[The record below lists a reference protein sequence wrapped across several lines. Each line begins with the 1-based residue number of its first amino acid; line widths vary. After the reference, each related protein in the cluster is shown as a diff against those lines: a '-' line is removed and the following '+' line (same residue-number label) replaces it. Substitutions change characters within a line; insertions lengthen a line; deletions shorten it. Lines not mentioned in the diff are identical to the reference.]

1 MSNRWKMNRIG
12 FVNFWLYD
20 EEIFELKDGKLLI
33 RGSNG
38 SGKSVTTQSIV
49 SFILDGDRSPER
61 LDPFG
66 STGRKMEYY
75 FLQDGE
81 KDEQTGYIFLELKK
95 GSTEQYLTLGIGQKA
110 SKGKQMSFWGF
121 ILNDGRR
128 IGVDFELYR
137 DSGGVKTPFSEK
149 DLLRR
154 LGDKNKFATTQREYI
169 EMVNKELFGFSQ
181 IGYYKKLINFL
192 LKIRTSKLSTGIK
205 PVDVYRILKDSLQVL
220 EDDDLRILAD
230 TLEIMDNMQMNNE
243 ERQREMKS
251 LLNLKS
257 EYDRYNRFILWK
269 KANTYNE
276 TKNEHEKLEKTLRES
291 FKEIEKLK
299 NQKANTTIEIENT
312 LKRLDEIKDEIK
324 IVEAMD
330 LEKHVRNLAELEK
343 KLKDNEKEFLE
354 NEGKFE
360 DYKENLKKDSI
371 KKYEEEKRLDDIKNR
386 IIKHLKEMKE
396 INETLL
402 FNSNLEN
409 EDIIY
414 DRESSK
420 RIEEVKNNL
429 EVYREQID
437 LGLEALKI
445 YRELSNKSGEVESR
459 VNNLKLEM
467 ESKEAELQKAIL
479 LEDGARNSLIEDFY
493 TMKGQNEF
501 LKLSKND
508 LEKIVELVKKYEGL
522 IEAEEIKRVI
532 EKNYNSKNQ
541 ELQEEKL
548 NKNHLLKIKTE
559 EYDRE
564 IEELNRLKELE
575 EEPPKRK
582 EEVIKCREELQKAEI
597 NFISLYEAIDF
608 SENLSKE
615 ERNTLE
621 SQLKDSGLLDSLII
635 SYEDR
640 ERAYEIIEKYSDK
653 FIKTVENLDKKITFK
668 GLSIEEID
676 EKLRKPVEDFLKS
689 INIREDDSSFEG
701 IILEKNGYF
710 RNGVLE
716 GYSSDREEAS
726 FIGVNNRKRKLEQTI
741 LEKEERCADFLYYI
755 KELEKEIKEIDS
767 KLSILKNEYENTPK
781 FSNLNAGIKLRE
793 ESEEILKRAKER
805 FEIEDEELSK
815 IKLSMREWNQKVI
828 ERCRILP
835 FSRIFEEYE
844 EAKIAGEKY
853 MLSIYDLESY
863 IRNYNVSENRIVEI
877 EDSEIK
883 NEELRDYFSMAM
895 RRIENEIE
903 KNKNSIEKINEILNS
918 PENLEATKKLK
929 KLEDEKS
936 QLEKSHMESEKIISN
951 ITGLLVEKEKNYN
964 IENERFEEKRAI
976 VEKTEKLYKE
986 ELELGYVQVKNGD
999 SIEKIEKL
1007 EDILKLVK
1015 EREKDR
1021 AVESVSKKLQDKL
1034 IENKSSLEK
1043 YMIGIEEIFDEDPNY
1058 CRKRNFI
1065 RVIKNGKKISLYD
1078 FEKIL
1083 QDEIIQGELAI
1094 EAKDRELIIDILT
1107 GNIGHKINDYIYESK
1122 MWIKD
1127 MTKIMLEMDTSMEL
1141 KFSLDWKAKEKL
1153 SENELDIKELEVLLR
1168 KDVELL
1174 PSEDLEKISSHF
1186 KSKLK
1191 LIREELEENKKE
1203 ENSYMA
1209 AIKKVL
1215 DYREWFEFK
1224 IYIHREGKPK
1234 KELTNDA
1241 YNKFS
1246 GGEKAMS
1253 IYIPLLAAASAQYK
1267 KAKED
1272 CPRIIALDEA
1282 FAGIDDKN
1290 IDSMFELIEKLD
1302 FDYIMNSQQLWGCY
1316 ESVKNLRIAELTN
1329 LRDKKMILVNRF
1341 LWNGK
1346 NKSLE
1351 L

>member
-1 MSNRWKMNRIG
+1 M
-12 FVNFWLYD
+12 
-20 EEIFELKDGKLLI
+20 
-33 RGSNG
+33 
-38 SGKSVTTQSIV
+38 
-49 SFILDGDRSPER
+49 
-61 LDPFG
+61 
-66 STGRKMEYY
+66 
-75 FLQDGE
+75 
-81 KDEQTGYIFLELKK
+81 
-95 GSTEQYLTLGIGQKA
+95 
-110 SKGKQMSFWGF
+110 
-121 ILNDGRR
+121 
-128 IGVDFELYR
+128 
-137 DSGGVKTPFSEK
+137 
-149 DLLRR
+149 RR

-230 TLEIMDNMQMNNE
+230 TLETMDNMQMNNE

-269 KANTYNE
+269 KSNTYNE

-330 LEKHVRNLAELEK
+330 LEKHVRNLTELEK

-354 NEGKFE
+354 NEGKFQE
-360 DYKENLKKDSI
+360 YKENLKKDSI

-597 NFISLYEAIDF
+597 KFISLYEAIDF

-668 GLSIEEID
+668 GLIIEEIE

-701 IILEKNGYF
+701 IVLEKNGYF

-716 GYSSDREEAS
+716 GYSSDREETS

-844 EAKIAGEKY
+844 EVKIAGEKY

-863 IRNYNVSENRIVEI
+863 IRNYNVSENRIAEI
-877 EDSEIK
+877 EESEIK

-1083 QDEIIQGELAI
+1083 QDEITQGELAI

>member
-12 FVNFWLYD
+12 FVNFWFYD

-75 FLQDGE
+75 FLEDGE

-95 GSTEQYLTLGIGQKA
+95 ASTEQYITLGIGQKA

-128 IGVDFELYR
+128 IGIDFELYGE
-137 DSGGVKTPFSEK
+137 SGGRKTPFSEK

-154 LGDKNKFATTQREYI
+154 LGDKNKFATTQRDYI

-220 EDDDLRILAD
+220 EDSDLRILAD
-230 TLEIMDNMQMNNE
+230 TLETMDNMQLNNE

-251 LLNLKS
+251 LLNLKN

-276 TKNEHEKLEKTLRES
+276 IKNEYEKLERTLREN

-299 NQKANTTIEIENT
+299 NKKDNTTIEIENI
-312 LKRLDEIKDEIK
+312 LKRLDEIKDETK

-330 LEKHVRNLAELEK
+330 LEKHVKNLADLEK
-343 KLKDNEKEFLE
+343 NLKDNEKEFSE
-354 NEGKFE
+354 NQKKCEE
-360 DYKENLKKDSI
+360 YKERLKRNSI
-371 KKYEEEKRLDDIKNR
+371 NKNEEEKKLNEIKNR

-396 INETLL
+396 INETLM
-402 FNSNLEN
+402 FENPLEK

-414 DRESSK
+414 DRESNK
-420 RIEEVKNNL
+420 KIEEVRNNL

-437 LGLEALKI
+437 LGLEALKK
-445 YRELSNKSGEVESR
+445 YKELSIKNGEAESR
-459 VNNLKLEM
+459 VNNIKLEM
-467 ESKEAELQKAIL
+467 ESKEDELQKAIL
-479 LEDGARNSLIEDFY
+479 LEDGARDSLIEDFY
-493 TMKGQNEF
+493 TIKDQNEF
-501 LKLSKND
+501 LKLSKSD
-508 LEKIVELVKKYEGL
+508 LEKIVELIKKYEGL
-522 IEAEEIKRVI
+522 IEAEEIKRIV
-532 EKNYNSKNQ
+532 EKNYNSKHQ

-548 NKNHLLKIKTE
+548 NKNHLLKIKSE

-564 IEELNRLKELE
+564 IVELNRLKKLE
-575 EEPPKRK
+575 EEAPKRK
-582 EEVIKCREELQKAEI
+582 EEVIKCREELQRIGIK
-597 NFISLYEAIDF
+597 FISLYEAIDF

-615 ERNTLE
+615 ERNILE

-635 SYEDR
+635 AYEDR
-640 ERAYEIIEKYSDK
+640 EKAYEIIEKYSDS
-653 FIKTVENLDKKITFK
+653 FIKTIENLDKKITFK
-668 GLSIEEID
+668 GLIIEEIE

-689 INIREDDSSFEG
+689 INIKENDSSFEG
-701 IILEKNGYF
+701 IVLEKTGYF
-710 RNGVLE
+710 KNGVLE
-716 GYSSDREEAS
+716 GYSNNREEAS

-741 LEKEERCADFLYYI
+741 FEKEERCADFLYYI
-755 KELEKEIKEIDS
+755 EELEKEIKEIES
-767 KLSILKNEYENTPK
+767 KLSILKREYGNIPK

-793 ESEEILKRAKER
+793 ESEEILKRVKER

-815 IKLSMREWNQKVI
+815 IKISMREWNQKVI

-844 EAKIAGEKY
+844 EAKLAGEKY

-863 IRNYNVSENRIVEI
+863 IKNYTICENRIVEI

-883 NEELRDYFSMAM
+883 NEELIEYFAIAM
-895 RRIENEIE
+895 RKIENEIE

-918 PENLEATKKLK
+918 PENLEATEKLK

-936 QLEKSHMESEKIISN
+936 QLERSHMEYEKIISN
-951 ITGLLVEKEKNYN
+951 IVGLLEEKEKNYN
-964 IENERFEEKRAI
+964 IENEKFEEKKI
-976 VEKTEKLYKE
+976 VVKKTEKLYKE
-986 ELELGYVQVKNGD
+986 ELELGYVQVKTGD
-999 SIEKIEKL
+999 RIKRIERL

-1043 YMIGIEEIFDEDPNY
+1043 YMIGIEEIFDDDPIY
-1058 CRKRNFI
+1058 CRKRNFV

-1083 QDEIIQGELAI
+1083 QDEITQGELAI
-1094 EAKDRELIIDILT
+1094 ETKDRELIIDILT

-1122 MWIKD
+1122 MWIKE

-1141 KFSLDWKAKEKL
+1141 KFSLEWKAKEKL
-1153 SENELDIKELEVLLR
+1153 SENELDIKELEILLR

-1174 PSEDLEKISSHF
+1174 PSEDLEKISNHF

-1351 L
+1351 I

>member
-1 MSNRWKMNRIG
+1 
-12 FVNFWLYD
+12 
-20 EEIFELKDGKLLI
+20 
-33 RGSNG
+33 
-38 SGKSVTTQSIV
+38 
-49 SFILDGDRSPER
+49 
-61 LDPFG
+61 
-66 STGRKMEYY
+66 
-75 FLQDGE
+75 
-81 KDEQTGYIFLELKK
+81 
-95 GSTEQYLTLGIGQKA
+95 
-110 SKGKQMSFWGF
+110 
-121 ILNDGRR
+121 
-128 IGVDFELYR
+128 
-137 DSGGVKTPFSEK
+137 
-149 DLLRR
+149 
-154 LGDKNKFATTQREYI
+154 
-169 EMVNKELFGFSQ
+169 
-181 IGYYKKLINFL
+181 
-192 LKIRTSKLSTGIK
+192 
-205 PVDVYRILKDSLQVL
+205 
-220 EDDDLRILAD
+220 
-230 TLEIMDNMQMNNE
+230 
-243 ERQREMKS
+243 
-251 LLNLKS
+251 
-257 EYDRYNRFILWK
+257 
-269 KANTYNE
+269 
-276 TKNEHEKLEKTLRES
+276 
-291 FKEIEKLK
+291 
-299 NQKANTTIEIENT
+299 
-312 LKRLDEIKDEIK
+312 
-324 IVEAMD
+324 
-330 LEKHVRNLAELEK
+330 
-343 KLKDNEKEFLE
+343 
-354 NEGKFE
+354 
-360 DYKENLKKDSI
+360 
-371 KKYEEEKRLDDIKNR
+371 
-386 IIKHLKEMKE
+386 MKE

-445 YRELSNKSGEVESR
+445 YRELSNKRGEVESR

-479 LEDGARNSLIEDFY
+479 LEDGARNSLVEDFY

-508 LEKIVELVKKYEGL
+508 LEKIVELVKKYVGL
-522 IEAEEIKRVI
+522 IEAEEIKRVV

>member
-1 MSNRWKMNRIG
+1 M
-12 FVNFWLYD
+12 
-20 EEIFELKDGKLLI
+20 
-33 RGSNG
+33 
-38 SGKSVTTQSIV
+38 
-49 SFILDGDRSPER
+49 
-61 LDPFG
+61 
-66 STGRKMEYY
+66 
-75 FLQDGE
+75 
-81 KDEQTGYIFLELKK
+81 
-95 GSTEQYLTLGIGQKA
+95 
-110 SKGKQMSFWGF
+110 
-121 ILNDGRR
+121 
-128 IGVDFELYR
+128 
-137 DSGGVKTPFSEK
+137 
-149 DLLRR
+149 
-154 LGDKNKFATTQREYI
+154 
-169 EMVNKELFGFSQ
+169 
-181 IGYYKKLINFL
+181 
-192 LKIRTSKLSTGIK
+192 
-205 PVDVYRILKDSLQVL
+205 
-220 EDDDLRILAD
+220 
-230 TLEIMDNMQMNNE
+230 
-243 ERQREMKS
+243 
-251 LLNLKS
+251 
-257 EYDRYNRFILWK
+257 
-269 KANTYNE
+269 
-276 TKNEHEKLEKTLRES
+276 
-291 FKEIEKLK
+291 
-299 NQKANTTIEIENT
+299 
-312 LKRLDEIKDEIK
+312 DEIKDEIK

-354 NEGKFE
+354 NEGKFQE
-360 DYKENLKKDSI
+360 YKENLKKDSI
-371 KKYEEEKRLDDIKNR
+371 KKYEEEKRLDEIKNR

-597 NFISLYEAIDF
+597 KFISLYEAIDF

-635 SYEDR
+635 AYEDR

-668 GLSIEEID
+668 GLIIEEID

-701 IILEKNGYF
+701 IVLEKNGYF

-716 GYSSDREEAS
+716 GYSSDREETS

-844 EAKIAGEKY
+844 EVKIAGEKY

-863 IRNYNVSENRIVEI
+863 IRNYNVSENRIAEI
-877 EDSEIK
+877 EESEIK

-951 ITGLLVEKEKNYN
+951 ITGFLVEKEKNYN

-1015 EREKDR
+1015 DREKDR
-1021 AVESVSKKLQDKL
+1021 AIESVSKKLQDKL

-1083 QDEIIQGELAI
+1083 QDEITQGELAI

-1107 GNIGHKINDYIYESK
+1107 GNIGHKINNYIYESK

>member
-1 MSNRWKMNRIG
+1 M
-12 FVNFWLYD
+12 
-20 EEIFELKDGKLLI
+20 
-33 RGSNG
+33 
-38 SGKSVTTQSIV
+38 
-49 SFILDGDRSPER
+49 
-61 LDPFG
+61 
-66 STGRKMEYY
+66 
-75 FLQDGE
+75 
-81 KDEQTGYIFLELKK
+81 
-95 GSTEQYLTLGIGQKA
+95 
-110 SKGKQMSFWGF
+110 
-121 ILNDGRR
+121 
-128 IGVDFELYR
+128 
-137 DSGGVKTPFSEK
+137 
-149 DLLRR
+149 RR

-220 EDDDLRILAD
+220 EDGDLRILAD
-230 TLEIMDNMQMNNE
+230 TLETMDNMQMNNE

-597 NFISLYEAIDF
+597 KFISLYEAIDF

-635 SYEDR
+635 AYEDR

-668 GLSIEEID
+668 GLIIEEID

-701 IILEKNGYF
+701 IVLEKNGYF

-716 GYSSDREEAS
+716 GYSSDREETS

-844 EAKIAGEKY
+844 EVKIAGEKY

-863 IRNYNVSENRIVEI
+863 IRNYNVSENRIAEI
-877 EDSEIK
+877 EESEIK

-1083 QDEIIQGELAI
+1083 QDEITQGELAI

>member
-1 MSNRWKMNRIG
+1 
-12 FVNFWLYD
+12 
-20 EEIFELKDGKLLI
+20 
-33 RGSNG
+33 
-38 SGKSVTTQSIV
+38 
-49 SFILDGDRSPER
+49 
-61 LDPFG
+61 
-66 STGRKMEYY
+66 
-75 FLQDGE
+75 
-81 KDEQTGYIFLELKK
+81 
-95 GSTEQYLTLGIGQKA
+95 
-110 SKGKQMSFWGF
+110 MSFWGF

-230 TLEIMDNMQMNNE
+230 TLETMDNMQMNNE

-269 KANTYNE
+269 KSNTYNE
-276 TKNEHEKLEKTLRES
+276 AKNEHEKLEKTLRES

-330 LEKHVRNLAELEK
+330 LEKHVRNLTELEK

-354 NEGKFE
+354 NEGKFQE
-360 DYKENLKKDSI
+360 YKENLKKDSI
-371 KKYEEEKRLDDIKNR
+371 KKYEEEKRLDEIKNR

-479 LEDGARNSLIEDFY
+479 LEDGARNSLVEDFY

-508 LEKIVELVKKYEGL
+508 LEKIVELVKKYVGL
-522 IEAEEIKRVI
+522 IEAEEIKRVV

-668 GLSIEEID
+668 GLIIEEID

-701 IILEKNGYF
+701 IVLEKNGYF

-716 GYSSDREEAS
+716 GYSSDREETS

-844 EAKIAGEKY
+844 EVKIAGEKY

-863 IRNYNVSENRIVEI
+863 IRNYNVSENRIAEI
-877 EDSEIK
+877 EESEIK

-951 ITGLLVEKEKNYN
+951 ITGFLVEKEKNYN

-1015 EREKDR
+1015 DREKDR
-1021 AVESVSKKLQDKL
+1021 AIESVSKKLQDKL

-1083 QDEIIQGELAI
+1083 QDEITQGELAI

>member
-1 MSNRWKMNRIG
+1 M
-12 FVNFWLYD
+12 
-20 EEIFELKDGKLLI
+20 
-33 RGSNG
+33 
-38 SGKSVTTQSIV
+38 
-49 SFILDGDRSPER
+49 
-61 LDPFG
+61 
-66 STGRKMEYY
+66 
-75 FLQDGE
+75 
-81 KDEQTGYIFLELKK
+81 
-95 GSTEQYLTLGIGQKA
+95 
-110 SKGKQMSFWGF
+110 
-121 ILNDGRR
+121 
-128 IGVDFELYR
+128 
-137 DSGGVKTPFSEK
+137 
-149 DLLRR
+149 RR

-220 EDDDLRILAD
+220 EDGDLRILAD
-230 TLEIMDNMQMNNE
+230 TLETMDNMQMNNE

-269 KANTYNE
+269 KSNTYNE

-597 NFISLYEAIDF
+597 KFISLYEAIDF

-635 SYEDR
+635 AYEDR

-668 GLSIEEID
+668 GLIIEEID

-701 IILEKNGYF
+701 IVLEKNGYF

-716 GYSSDREEAS
+716 GYSSDREETS

-844 EAKIAGEKY
+844 EVKIAGEKY

-863 IRNYNVSENRIVEI
+863 IRNYNVSENRIAEI
-877 EDSEIK
+877 EESEIK

-951 ITGLLVEKEKNYN
+951 ITGFLVEKEKNYN

-1015 EREKDR
+1015 DREKDR
-1021 AVESVSKKLQDKL
+1021 AIESVSKKLQDKL

-1083 QDEIIQGELAI
+1083 QDEITQGELAI

>member
-1 MSNRWKMNRIG
+1 MMSNRWKMNRIG

-95 GSTEQYLTLGIGQKA
+95 GETEQYITLGIGQKA

-128 IGVDFELYR
+128 IGIDFELYR
-137 DSGGVKTPFSEK
+137 DSGGVKTLFSEK

-220 EDDDLRILAD
+220 EDEDLRILAD
-230 TLEIMDNMQMNNE
+230 TLETMDNMQLNNE
-243 ERQREMKS
+243 ERQKEMKS

-257 EYDRYNRFILWK
+257 EYDKYNRFILWK

-276 TKNEHEKLEKTLRES
+276 IKNEYEKLEKLLKES
-291 FKEIEKLK
+291 FEEIENLK
-299 NQKANTTIEIENT
+299 SQKNSTTIEIEET
-312 LKRLDEIKDEIK
+312 LKELEKIKDEIK

-330 LEKHVRNLAELEK
+330 LEKHVRNLAELEN
-343 KLKDNEKEFLE
+343 KLKDKRKEFSE

-360 DYKENLKKDSI
+360 DYKEKLKRDSI
-371 KKYEEEKRLDDIKNR
+371 NKYEEEKRLDEIKNK
-386 IIKHLKEMKE
+386 ISKHLKEMKE
-396 INETLL
+396 INETLM
-402 FNSNLEN
+402 FEDPLEK
-409 EDIIY
+409 EEGIY
-414 DRESSK
+414 DK
-420 RIEEVKNNL
+420 DIGKKIEEVKNNL
-429 EVYREQID
+429 EVYREHIE

-445 YRELSNKSGEVESR
+445 QKELSTKIGELENR

-467 ESKEAELQKAIL
+467 EYKEDELQKAVL
-479 LEDGARNSLIEDFY
+479 LEDGARDSLIDDFY
-493 TMKGQNEF
+493 TMKDQNEF

-508 LEKIVELVKKYEGL
+508 LEKIIELVKKYEGL
-522 IEAEEIKRVI
+522 IEAEEIKRVV

-541 ELQEEKL
+541 EFQGEKL

-582 EEVIKCREELQKAEI
+582 EEVIKCREELQRVGI
-597 NFISLYEAIDF
+597 NFISLYESIDF
-608 SENLSKE
+608 SETLSKE
-615 ERNTLE
+615 ERNILE
-621 SQLKDSGLLDSLII
+621 AQLKDSGLLDSLII
-635 SYEDR
+635 AYEDR
-640 ERAYEIIEKYSDK
+640 ERAYEIIEKYSDT
-653 FIKTVENLDKKITFK
+653 FIKTVENLDKKSTFK
-668 GLSIEEID
+668 GLIIEEID

-689 INIREDDSSFEG
+689 INIKENDFNFEG
-701 IILEKNGYF
+701 IVLEKNGHF
-710 RNGVLE
+710 KNGVLE
-716 GYSSDREEAS
+716 GWSGREEAS
-726 FIGVNNRKRKLEQTI
+726 FIGANNRKRKLEESV
-741 LEKEERCADFLYYI
+741 LEQEERCADLLYYI
-755 KELEKEIKEIDS
+755 KELKKEIKEVDS
-767 KLSILKNEYENTPK
+767 KLSILKNEYENIPK
-781 FSNLNAGIKLRE
+781 FSNLNTGIKLRE
-793 ESEEILKRAKER
+793 ESEEILNRAKER
-805 FEIEDEELSK
+805 FKIEDEELSK
-815 IKLSMREWNQKVI
+815 IKISMREWNQKVI

-835 FSRIFEEYE
+835 FSRIVEEYE
-844 EAKIAGEKY
+844 EAKLAGGKY
-853 MLSIYDLESY
+853 ILAIYDLESH
-863 IRNYNVSENRIVEI
+863 IREYNISKNRILGIEESEI
-877 EDSEIK
+877 E
-883 NEELRDYFSMAM
+883 NEELKDFFALNM
-895 RRIENEIE
+895 RKIESEME
-903 KNKNSIEKINEILNS
+903 KIQNSIEKTNEILNS
-918 PENLEATKKLK
+918 PENLEATERLK
-929 KLEDEKS
+929 KLEDKKS
-936 QLEKSHMESEKIISN
+936 QLEESRIESEKIISK
-951 ITGLLVEKEKNYN
+951 ITGLLAEKEKNYN
-964 IENERFEEKRAI
+964 IEKEKIEEKKSI

-986 ELELGYVQVKNGD
+986 ELKLGYVQVKNGD
-999 SIEKIEKL
+999 KVEKIESL
-1007 EDILKLVK
+1007 ADILKLVK
-1015 EREKDR
+1015 DREKER

-1043 YMIGIEEIFDEDPNY
+1043 YMIGIEEIFEEDSIY

-1065 RVIKNGKKISLYD
+1065 RVIKNGKKISLYE

-1083 QDEIIQGELAI
+1083 QDEITQGELAI
-1094 EAKDRELIIDILT
+1094 EEKDRELIMDILT

-1141 KFSLDWKAKEKL
+1141 RFSLDWKAKEKL

-1174 PSEDLEKISSHF
+1174 PNEDLEKISSHF

-1191 LIREELEENKKE
+1191 LIREELEDNKKE
-1203 ENSYMA
+1203 ENSYMI

>member
-220 EDDDLRILAD
+220 EDGDLRILAD
-230 TLEIMDNMQMNNE
+230 TLETMDNMQMNNE

-597 NFISLYEAIDF
+597 KFISLYEAIDF

-635 SYEDR
+635 AYEDR

-668 GLSIEEID
+668 GLIIEEID

-701 IILEKNGYF
+701 IVLEKNGYF

-716 GYSSDREEAS
+716 GYSSDREETS

-844 EAKIAGEKY
+844 EVKIAGEKY

-863 IRNYNVSENRIVEI
+863 IRNYNVSENRIAEI
-877 EDSEIK
+877 EESEIK

-936 QLEKSHMESEKIISN
+936 HMESEKIISN
-951 ITGLLVEKEKNYN
+951 ITGFLVEKEKNYN

-1015 EREKDR
+1015 DREKDR
-1021 AVESVSKKLQDKL
+1021 AIESVSKKLQDKL

-1078 FEKIL
+1078 IEKIL
-1083 QDEIIQGELAI
+1083 QDEITQGELAI

>member
-1 MSNRWKMNRIG
+1 
-12 FVNFWLYD
+12 
-20 EEIFELKDGKLLI
+20 
-33 RGSNG
+33 
-38 SGKSVTTQSIV
+38 
-49 SFILDGDRSPER
+49 
-61 LDPFG
+61 
-66 STGRKMEYY
+66 ME
-75 FLQDGE
+75 
-81 KDEQTGYIFLELKK
+81 
-95 GSTEQYLTLGIGQKA
+95 
-110 SKGKQMSFWGF
+110 
-121 ILNDGRR
+121 
-128 IGVDFELYR
+128 
-137 DSGGVKTPFSEK
+137 
-149 DLLRR
+149 
-154 LGDKNKFATTQREYI
+154 
-169 EMVNKELFGFSQ
+169 
-181 IGYYKKLINFL
+181 
-192 LKIRTSKLSTGIK
+192 
-205 PVDVYRILKDSLQVL
+205 
-220 EDDDLRILAD
+220 
-230 TLEIMDNMQMNNE
+230 NN
-243 ERQREMKS
+243 
-251 LLNLKS
+251 
-257 EYDRYNRFILWK
+257 I
-269 KANTYNE
+269 A
-276 TKNEHEKLEKTLRES
+276 
-291 FKEIEKLK
+291 
-299 NQKANTTIEIENT
+299 
-312 LKRLDEIKDEIK
+312 
-324 IVEAMD
+324 
-330 LEKHVRNLAELEK
+330 
-343 KLKDNEKEFLE
+343 
-354 NEGKFE
+354 
-360 DYKENLKKDSI
+360 
-371 KKYEEEKRLDDIKNR
+371 
-386 IIKHLKEMKE
+386 
-396 INETLL
+396 
-402 FNSNLEN
+402 
-409 EDIIY
+409 IY
-414 DRESSK
+414 W
-420 RIEEVKNNL
+420 KNNL
-429 EVYREQID
+429 QNT
-437 LGLEALKI
+437 
-445 YRELSNKSGEVESR
+445 SNKSGEVESR

-635 SYEDR
+635 AYEDR

-668 GLSIEEID
+668 GLIIEEID

-701 IILEKNGYF
+701 IVLEKNGYF

-716 GYSSDREEAS
+716 GYSSDREETS

-844 EAKIAGEKY
+844 EVKIAGEKY

-863 IRNYNVSENRIVEI
+863 IRNYNVSENRIAEI
-877 EDSEIK
+877 EESEIK

-951 ITGLLVEKEKNYN
+951 ITGFLVEKEKNYN

-1015 EREKDR
+1015 DREKDR
-1021 AVESVSKKLQDKL
+1021 AIESVSKKLQDKL

-1083 QDEIIQGELAI
+1083 QDEITQGELAI

>member
-95 GSTEQYLTLGIGQKA
+95 VSTEQYLTLGIGQKA
-110 SKGKQMSFWGF
+110 SKGKQMDFWGF

-128 IGVDFELYR
+128 IGIDFELYR
-137 DSGGVKTPFSEK
+137 ESGGIKTPFSEK

-154 LGDKNKFATTQREYI
+154 LGDKNKFATTQRDYI

-220 EDDDLRILAD
+220 EDGDLRILAD
-230 TLEIMDNMQMNNE
+230 TLETMDNMQMNNE

-276 TKNEHEKLEKTLRES
+276 NKNEYEKLEKTLKEN

-299 NQKANTTIEIENT
+299 NQKDSTTIEIENI

-354 NEGKFE
+354 NEDKFE
-360 DYKENLKKDSI
+360 EYKENLKKDSI
-371 KKYEEEKRLDDIKNR
+371 KKHEEEKRLDEIKNR
-386 IIKHLKEMKE
+386 IIKQLKEMKE

-445 YRELSNKSGEVESR
+445 YRELLNKSGEVESR
-459 VNNLKLEM
+459 VNNIKLEM
-467 ESKEAELQKAIL
+467 ESKEDELQRAIL
-479 LEDGARNSLIEDFY
+479 LEDGARDSLIDDFY
-493 TMKGQNEF
+493 TMKDQNEF

-522 IEAEEIKRVI
+522 IEAEEIKRVV

-559 EYDRE
+559 EYNRE

-582 EEVIKCREELQKAEI
+582 EEVIKCREELQRTGI

-608 SENLSKE
+608 LETLSKE

-635 SYEDR
+635 AYEDR
-640 ERAYEIIEKYSDK
+640 ERACEIIEKYSDTI
-653 FIKTVENLDKKITFK
+653 IKTVENPNKKISFK
-668 GLSIEEID
+668 GLIIEEID
-676 EKLRKPVEDFLKS
+676 EKLREPVEDFLKN
-689 INIREDDSSFEG
+689 INIKENDSSFEG
-701 IILEKNGYF
+701 IVLEKNGYF

-726 FIGVNNRKRKLEQTI
+726 FIGANNRKRKLEESV
-741 LEKEERCADFLYYI
+741 LEQEEKCADFLYYI
-755 KELEKEIKEIDS
+755 EELEKEIKEIDS
-767 KLSILKNEYENTPK
+767 KLAILRNEYENTPK

-793 ESEEILKRAKER
+793 ESEVILRRIKER
-805 FEIEDEELSK
+805 FEIEDEELNK
-815 IKLSMREWNQKVI
+815 IKISMRAWNQKVI

-853 MLSIYDLESY
+853 MLAIYDLESN
-863 IRNYNVSENRIVEI
+863 IRNYNISENKIVEI

-883 NEELRDYFSMAM
+883 NEELIEYFAM
-895 RRIENEIE
+895 VMRKIENEIE

-929 KLEDEKS
+929 KLEEEKS
-936 QLEKSHMESEKIISN
+936 QLEESHMKSEKIISK

-964 IENERFEEKRAI
+964 SEKEKIEEKKI
-976 VEKTEKLYKE
+976 TVEKTEKLYKE
-986 ELELGYVQVKNGD
+986 ELELGYVQIKNGD
-999 SIEKIEKL
+999 KIEKIEKL

-1021 AVESVSKKLQDKL
+1021 
-1034 IENKSSLEK
+1034 
-1043 YMIGIEEIFDEDPNY
+1043 GIH
-1058 CRKRNFI
+1058 
-1065 RVIKNGKKISLYD
+1065 L
-1078 FEKIL
+1078 
-1083 QDEIIQGELAI
+1083 
-1094 EAKDRELIIDILT
+1094 
-1107 GNIGHKINDYIYESK
+1107 
-1122 MWIKD
+1122 
-1127 MTKIMLEMDTSMEL
+1127 
-1141 KFSLDWKAKEKL
+1141 
-1153 SENELDIKELEVLLR
+1153 
-1168 KDVELL
+1168 
-1174 PSEDLEKISSHF
+1174 
-1186 KSKLK
+1186 
-1191 LIREELEENKKE
+1191 
-1203 ENSYMA
+1203 
-1209 AIKKVL
+1209 
-1215 DYREWFEFK
+1215 
-1224 IYIHREGKPK
+1224 
-1234 KELTNDA
+1234 
-1241 YNKFS
+1241 
-1246 GGEKAMS
+1246 
-1253 IYIPLLAAASAQYK
+1253 
-1267 KAKED
+1267 
-1272 CPRIIALDEA
+1272 
-1282 FAGIDDKN
+1282 
-1290 IDSMFELIEKLD
+1290 
-1302 FDYIMNSQQLWGCY
+1302 
-1316 ESVKNLRIAELTN
+1316 
-1329 LRDKKMILVNRF
+1329 
-1341 LWNGK
+1341 
-1346 NKSLE
+1346 
-1351 L
+1351 

>member
-1 MSNRWKMNRIG
+1 MI
-12 FVNFWLYD
+12 
-20 EEIFELKDGKLLI
+20 
-33 RGSNG
+33 
-38 SGKSVTTQSIV
+38 
-49 SFILDGDRSPER
+49 
-61 LDPFG
+61 
-66 STGRKMEYY
+66 
-75 FLQDGE
+75 
-81 KDEQTGYIFLELKK
+81 
-95 GSTEQYLTLGIGQKA
+95 
-110 SKGKQMSFWGF
+110 
-121 ILNDGRR
+121 
-128 IGVDFELYR
+128 
-137 DSGGVKTPFSEK
+137 
-149 DLLRR
+149 
-154 LGDKNKFATTQREYI
+154 
-169 EMVNKELFGFSQ
+169 
-181 IGYYKKLINFL
+181 
-192 LKIRTSKLSTGIK
+192 
-205 PVDVYRILKDSLQVL
+205 
-220 EDDDLRILAD
+220 
-230 TLEIMDNMQMNNE
+230 
-243 ERQREMKS
+243 
-251 LLNLKS
+251 
-257 EYDRYNRFILWK
+257 
-269 KANTYNE
+269 
-276 TKNEHEKLEKTLRES
+276 
-291 FKEIEKLK
+291 
-299 NQKANTTIEIENT
+299 
-312 LKRLDEIKDEIK
+312 
-324 IVEAMD
+324 
-330 LEKHVRNLAELEK
+330 
-343 KLKDNEKEFLE
+343 
-354 NEGKFE
+354 
-360 DYKENLKKDSI
+360 
-371 KKYEEEKRLDDIKNR
+371 
-386 IIKHLKEMKE
+386 
-396 INETLL
+396 
-402 FNSNLEN
+402 
-409 EDIIY
+409 
-414 DRESSK
+414 
-420 RIEEVKNNL
+420 
-429 EVYREQID
+429 
-437 LGLEALKI
+437 
-445 YRELSNKSGEVESR
+445 
-459 VNNLKLEM
+459 
-467 ESKEAELQKAIL
+467 
-479 LEDGARNSLIEDFY
+479 
-493 TMKGQNEF
+493 
-501 LKLSKND
+501 
-508 LEKIVELVKKYEGL
+508 
-522 IEAEEIKRVI
+522 
-532 EKNYNSKNQ
+532 
-541 ELQEEKL
+541 
-548 NKNHLLKIKTE
+548 
-559 EYDRE
+559 
-564 IEELNRLKELE
+564 
-575 EEPPKRK
+575 
-582 EEVIKCREELQKAEI
+582 
-597 NFISLYEAIDF
+597 
-608 SENLSKE
+608 
-615 ERNTLE
+615 
-621 SQLKDSGLLDSLII
+621 
-635 SYEDR
+635 
-640 ERAYEIIEKYSDK
+640 
-653 FIKTVENLDKKITFK
+653 
-668 GLSIEEID
+668 IEEID

-701 IILEKNGYF
+701 IVLEKNGYF

-716 GYSSDREEAS
+716 GYSSDREETSFIGVNNRKRKLEQTILEKEERCADFLYYIKELEKEIKEIDSKLSISS

-844 EAKIAGEKY
+844 EVKIAGEKY

>member
-230 TLEIMDNMQMNNE
+230 TLETMDNMQMNNE

-269 KANTYNE
+269 
-276 TKNEHEKLEKTLRES
+276 
-291 FKEIEKLK
+291 
-299 NQKANTTIEIENT
+299 KANTTIEIENT

-330 LEKHVRNLAELEK
+330 LEKHVRNLAELDK

-354 NEGKFE
+354 NEGKFQE
-360 DYKENLKKDSI
+360 YKENLKKDSI
-371 KKYEEEKRLDDIKNR
+371 KKYEEEKRLDEIKNR

-479 LEDGARNSLIEDFY
+479 LEDGARNSLVEDFY

-508 LEKIVELVKKYEGL
+508 LEKIVELVKKYVGL
-522 IEAEEIKRVI
+522 IEAEEIKRVV